1 MKPKQFAI
9 LAAAAAVSLVAA
21 VATYLAAVPW
31 TAEDKGPREALMPAL
46 LSRGSELA
54 AIEISRE
61 KETVRLASKDGKW
74 VYESGEGYPV
84 DEAKARELVLALTEA
99 RLVERKTA
107 VKDRH
112 ELLGLGDH
120 TAPGTSARL
129 LKLLDAKGDVL
140 GEIVLGRPAFDMM
153 EASKGGTYV
162 RRPSEDQTWL
172 ADRPLQVSLSIRDW
186 VKTRL
191 IDRDVKSIKSIR
203 IEREGEAPI
212 EISRTGDGNQHEL
225 AAMPE
230 GKKLKYVSAIDDVA
244 EAISLIEFRSVRRQ
258 SGKSDALPLKGR
270 ATFETDNGF
279 KPSIEFR
286 GDGSKVWIRI
296 TATGGDAAKN
306 DVEDIVSRAS
316 GWEFEVP
323 QTELNA
329 ILVKL
334 SDLIEDAPA

>member
-1 MKPKQFAI
+1 MKPKH
-9 LAAAAAVSLVAA
+9 LASLAA
-21 VATYLAAVPW
+21 VAGVSLLLAVVTYLASVPW
-31 TAEDKGPREALMPAL
+31 TPDDKGPREAMMPAM
-46 LSRGSELA
+46 SARAGELA

-61 KETVRLASKDGKW
+61 KETVRLANKDGRW

-107 VKDRH
+107 MKDRH

-120 TAPGTSARL
+120 TAPGSNARL
-129 LKLLDAKGDVL
+129 LRLFNASGETL
-140 GEIVLGRPAFDMM
+140 GEIVLGRPAYDMM

-162 RRPSEDQTWL
+162 RRPGEDQTWL

-191 IDRDVKSIKSIR
+191 IDLDVKTIKSVR
-203 IEREGEAPI
+203 IEREGEEPY
-212 EISRTGDGNQHEL
+212 EIKRAADGSQHEL
-225 AAMPE
+225 AVMPA
-230 GKKLKYVSAIDDVA
+230 GKKLKYVSAADDVV
-244 EAISLIEFRSVRRQ
+244 EAISLIEFRNVRKAGAA
-258 SGKSDALPLKGR
+258 SALPLKGR

-279 KPSIEFR
+279 KPVVEFR
-286 GDGSKVWIRI
+286 SDGSKAWISV
-296 TATGGDAAKN
+296 TASGSEAAKSEV
-306 DVEDIVSRAS
+306 DDLTARTT

-329 ILVKL
+329 VLVKL
-334 SDLIEDAPA
+334 ADLVEDAPA

>member
-1 MKPKQFAI
+1 MKPKQFVI

-31 TAEDKGPREALMPAL
+31 TAEDRGPREALMPAL
-46 LSRGSELA
+46 ASRGSELA

-74 VYESGEGYPV
+74 LYESGEGYPV

-162 RRPSEDQTWL
+162 RRPSEGQTWL

-191 IDRDVKSIKSIR
+191 IDLDVKSIKSIR

-212 EISRTGDGNQHEL
+212 DIRRTGDGKQHEL
-225 AAMPE
+225 AAMPA
-230 GKKLKYVSAIDDVA
+230 GKKLKYVSAVDDVA
-244 EAISLIEFRSVRRQ
+244 EAISLIEFRSVRQ

-270 ATFETDNGF
+270 ATFETDSGF

-286 GDGSKVWIRI
+286 GNGSMVWIRI
-296 TATGGDAAKN
+296 TATGGDAAQK

-334 SDLIEDAPA
+334 SDLIEDVPS